1 MIAAKWLFCRDR
13 MLLWMKL
20 QLLSMPKTSK
30 TKLMEELITL
40 EVNAAKVFEKSPVE
54 VFFSSMELQFIK
66 L

>member
-1 MIAAKWLFCRDR
+1 MIAAKWLFYCDR
-13 MLLWMKL
+13 MLIWMEL

-40 EVNAAKVFEKSPVE
+40 EVDAAKVFEKSPVE
-54 VFFSSMELQFIK
+54 VFFSSMELQLIE